1 MDLASGFKLRG
12 PSFLHKFLMNNARD
26 DINKKIRINGIKLST
41 ELVQINLLNGS
52 FPQDSRP
59 LFFQL
64 LAQHQINIPFIL
76 TSGMGEEIIG
86 SCCVSAEDVRRVKI
100 AVEGEPNL
108 KEYLEFIQGVGTLS
122 IFPHHSKLK
131 LLGLSFYLL
140 GKQHLPLYGMASSIS
155 SLTFITD
162 YSQLDNAVSILL
174 EYMDLPPNHAPFR
187 PEIHVIQKKR

>member
-1 MDLASGFKLRG
+1 
-12 PSFLHKFLMNNARD
+12 MNNTLESID
-26 DINKKIRINGIKLST
+26 KKIRINGIKLST
-41 ELVQINLLNGS
+41 ELVQINFLNLFLS
-52 FPQDSRP
+52 QDFRV

-76 TSGMGEEIIG
+76 TSGMGERVIG
-86 SCCVSAEDVRRVKI
+86 SCCVAAEDIRRIKI
-100 AVEGEPNL
+100 VVEREPKL
-108 KEYLEFIQGVGTLS
+108 KENLEFIPGVGTLS

-174 EYMDLPPNHAPFR
+174 EYMDLPPNHSPFR

>member
-1 MDLASGFKLRG
+1 M
-12 PSFLHKFLMNNARD
+12 HKFLMNNTRESID
-26 DINKKIRINGIKLST
+26 KKIRINGIKLST
-41 ELVQINLLNGS
+41 ELVQINLLNRF
-52 FPQDSRP
+52 FPQDFRV

-76 TSGMGEEIIG
+76 TSGMGEKIIG
-86 SCCVSAEDVRRVKI
+86 SCCVAAQDIHRIKKV
-100 AVEGEPNL
+100 VEEEPKL
-108 KEYLEFIQGVGTLS
+108 KENLEFIPGVGTLS

>member
-1 MDLASGFKLRG
+1 
-12 PSFLHKFLMNNARD
+12 MNNTLESID
-26 DINKKIRINGIKLST
+26 KKIRINGIKLSM
-41 ELVQINLLNGS
+41 ELVQINLLNRF
-52 FPQDSRP
+52 FPQDFRV

-64 LAQHQINIPFIL
+64 LAQHQVNIPFIL
-76 TSGMGEEIIG
+76 TSGMGEKNTG
-86 SCCVSAEDVRRVKI
+86 SCCVAAQDIHRVKKV
-100 AVEGEPNL
+100 VEGEPKL
-108 KEYLEFIQGVGTLS
+108 KEHLEFIPGVGTLS

-140 GKQHLPLYGMASSIS
+140 GKQRLPLYGMASSIS